1 MWLHV
6 LCPIIGQGA
15 TNGPACAHFLRCKGQ
30 GLRAACCR
38 PLRAS
43 NVLPRAAGHA
53 RAAPAHE
60 RAAAEAARLAGG
72 GHFRRARRA
81 RRRSREAVRCESLRP
96 CDRIRHVVNVSR
108 YVEKMVPGVF
118 STSDSHFS
126 VAVLRGSH
134 DPDHR
139 KSPDFGNTTC
149 RNSLVRTAASHPK
162 TRSER
167 VLHRVHIPLG
177 SCLRIRSAPHEV
189 ATARPRA
196 RRRDCAALLALG
208 GAEAGIRCLL
218 ARAAHI
224 RWFLPSRNR
233 VSAHQ
238 PNRLRRRGAQHARS
252 GFQGVS
258 PNSHSAGH
266 YPLGVGP

>member
-1 MWLHV
+1 MRR
-6 LCPIIGQGA
+6 
-15 TNGPACAHFLRCKGQ
+15 TGPPAHTSS
-30 GLRAACCR
+30 AAR
-38 PLRAS
+38 DKDYAPL
-43 NVLPRAAGHA
+43 AAGRCEPATFCRGLPDTHA
-53 RAAPAHE
+53 R
-60 RAAAEAARLAGG
+60 RRLTNALLRKLLDW
-72 GHFRRARRA
+72 HFRRARRA

-218 ARAAHI
+218 ARAAHV
-224 RWFLPSRNR
+224 RWVLPSRNR